1 MRKSTLKILCRI
13 EPRWDVGIVV
23 GRVEKMFRISA
34 QIWTTSA
41 PVWPEIWIKSSQK
54 LSKSSHRR
62 FYLKYGLFKVAQIV
76 TKYLGYFCKKMLTPG
91 TFKICPIWTH
101 LSAPSSLSLFV
112 VTILH
117 SVKAKKFGKL
127 QRCKAS
133 DRKQIN
139 RTILWL

>member
-76 TKYLGYFCKKMLTPG
+76 TKYLGYFCKKMLTPVANL
-91 TFKICPIWTH
+91 I
-101 LSAPSSLSLFV
+101 
-112 VTILH
+112 TILR
-117 SVKAKKFGKL
+117 S
-127 QRCKAS
+127 
-133 DRKQIN
+133 
-139 RTILWL
+139 